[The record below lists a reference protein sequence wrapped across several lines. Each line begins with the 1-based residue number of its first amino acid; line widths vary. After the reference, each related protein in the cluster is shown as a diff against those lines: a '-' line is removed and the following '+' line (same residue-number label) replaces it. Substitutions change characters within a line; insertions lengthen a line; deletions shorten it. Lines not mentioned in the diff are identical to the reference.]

1 VLVTNQA
8 GLPPRDPD
16 APGPG
21 SAQPRHLTA
30 LDLPLPPRESLP
42 PDLRKYFQVCEERI
56 GFVPNVLA
64 AYTFDEAKL
73 RAFIGFYN
81 DLMLEASPLTKL
93 EREMIAVVV
102 SSANRCYYCQVAH
115 GQAVRELS
123 GDPALGELLVMNY
136 RAAVLPARQRAML
149 DFAHKM
155 TVAPESVV
163 EADRQALRDA
173 GLDDRAIWDV
183 AAVAA
188 FFNMTNRMATA
199 VDMMPNAEYHAAN
212 R

>member
-1 VLVTNQA
+1 MSSKA
-8 GLPPRDPD
+8 PPAVRYP
-16 APGPG
+16 
-21 SAQPRHLTA
+21 SQSSQVTA

-42 PDLRKYFQVCEERI
+42 PDLQKYFRICDEKI
-56 GFVPNVLA
+56 GFLPNVLT
-64 AYTFDEAKL
+64 AYTFDEKKL

-81 DLMLEASPLTKL
+81 ELMLEDSPLSKL

-136 RAAVLPARQRAML
+136 RAAALTPRQRAML

-155 TVAPESVV
+155 TVTPAAVV
-163 EADRQALRDA
+163 EEDRAALRDA
-173 GLDDRAIWDV
+173 GFDERSIWDI

-188 FFNMTNRMATA
+188 FFNLSNRMATA
-199 VDMMPNAEYHAAN
+199 VDMMPNPEYHAKS

>member
-1 VLVTNQA
+1 MSIKAPPAGRYPSQA
-8 GLPPRDPD
+8 
-16 APGPG
+16 
-21 SAQPRHLTA
+21 SHVTA
-30 LDLPLPPRESLP
+30 LDLPAPPRDSLP
-42 PDLRKYFQVCEERI
+42 PDLQKYFRICEEKI
-56 GFVPNVLA
+56 GFLPNVLA
-64 AYTFDEAKL
+64 AYAFDEKKL

-81 DLMLEASPLTKL
+81 ELMLEDSPLSKL

-123 GDPALGELLVMNY
+123 GDPALGELLIMNY
-136 RAAVLPARQRAML
+136 RAAVLTPPQRAML

-155 TVAPESVV
+155 TVSPDAIV
-163 EADRQALRDA
+163 ADDRAALRRA
-173 GLDDRAIWDV
+173 GFDDRAIWDI

-188 FFNMTNRMATA
+188 FFNLSNRMATA
-199 VDMMPNAEYHAAN
+199 VDMMPNADYHAKD

>member
-1 VLVTNQA
+1 MPKRYPSQ
-8 GLPPRDPD
+8 PD
-16 APGPG
+16 
-21 SAQPRHLTA
+21 HVTA
-30 LDLPLPPRESLP
+30 LDMPVPPRSQLD
-42 PDLRKYFQVCEERI
+42 PDLQKYFGVCDQRI

-64 AYTFDEAKL
+64 AYTFDQAKL
-73 RAFIGFYN
+73 RTFIGMYN
-81 DLMLEASPLTKL
+81 DLMLGESVLSKL

-136 RAAVLPARQRAML
+136 RAAKLPRRQRAML
-149 DFAHKM
+149 DFAHRM
-155 TVAPESVV
+155 TVEPDAVGD
-163 EADRQALRDA
+163 ADRAALRKA
-173 GLDDRAIWDV
+173 GFKDRDIWDI
-183 AAVAA
+183 AAVAS

-199 VDMMPNAEYHAAN
+199 IDMMPNEEYHSAS

>member
-1 VLVTNQA
+1 MSADQ
-8 GLPPRDPD
+8 
-16 APGPG
+16 G
-21 SAQPRHLTA
+21 SNRYPSQPQYLTA
-30 LDLPLPPRESLP
+30 LRLPLAPRESLP
-42 PDLRKYFQVCEERI
+42 PDLQKYFAVCEQRL
-56 GFVPNVLA
+56 GLVPNVLK
-64 AYTFDEAKL
+64 AYTFDERKL

-81 DLMLEASPLTKL
+81 DLMFEDSPLDKL

-115 GQAVRELS
+115 GQAVRQLS

-136 RAAVLPARQRAML
+136 RAAQLSARHRAML

-155 TVAPESVV
+155 TVAPDEVG
-163 EADRQALRDA
+163 EPDRAALRAA
-173 GLDDRAIWDV
+173 GFDDRAIWDV
-183 AAVAA
+183 ASVAA

-199 VDMMPNAEYHAAN
+199 VDMMPNVDYHAAD

>member
-1 VLVTNQA
+1 MSNKA
-8 GLPPRDPD
+8 PPADRYP
-16 APGPG
+16 
-21 SAQPRHLTA
+21 SQSSQVTA
-30 LDLPLPPRESLP
+30 LDLPVPPRESLP
-42 PDLRKYFQVCEERI
+42 PDLQKYFRICEEKI
-56 GFVPNVLA
+56 GFLPNVLA
-64 AYTFDEAKL
+64 AYAFDEKKL

-81 DLMLEASPLTKL
+81 ELMLEDSPLSKL

-123 GDPALGELLVMNY
+123 GDPALGELLIMNY
-136 RAAVLPARQRAML
+136 RAAVLPPQQRAML

-155 TVAPESVV
+155 TVAPDAIVAEDRD
-163 EADRQALRDA
+163 ALRQA
-173 GLDDRAIWDV
+173 GFDDRSIWDI

-188 FFNMTNRMATA
+188 FFNLSNRMATA
-199 VDMMPNAEYHAAN
+199 IDMMPNPEYHAQS